1 MTLNCLPFPVNF
13 GWLDGRKQ
21 KPERPLRVLLSNG
34 RFPVTLD
41 LARQLRR
48 AGHEVYCVDAMEY
61 HVCKFSNAVRQ
72 CWQVPSPRIDANG
85 YLAGVKRAI
94 ERANIDLIIPM
105 HEEILY
111 LVECEDEEIYR
122 RLFAPSLPVL
132 LRMHNE
138 WEFTQWMKT
147 IGLDAPDAYL
157 CKSYADVEK
166 IPHRDEKEYALK
178 PVFGRASQN
187 VFHLKP
193 GEPLPSDSEFDV
205 SEECHWIAQEWL
217 KGNRYCTYGIV
228 QQGHVKALSI
238 YAVTETIDGSSC
250 VYFKSIHHTR
260 IQAYMDHIAKQL
272 PTTTG
277 QLAFDFIET
286 PNGRLAAIECNPRA
300 TSGIHLFGS
309 TTRLANVLAD
319 PLAFPVQAD
328 VGATRQI
335 MPGTLMWD
343 RRNAR
348 GLRAYLTHQRRLV
361 GSKDV
366 VFTMR
371 DLLPTAMQP
380 FLLTSYYEICR
391 ERGLRLP
398 DMFQWDYTW
407 EPEGG
412 KLGRVKEVMEE
423 DRRTWRA
430 CPMLDVARPNPKRVE
445 HQTAEEREG
454 RRKALPPLPL
464 GYLTDKMDVTPVSP
478 TLDGSARGC
487 AGCASES

>member
-1 MTLNCLPFPVNF
+1 MYSCTT
-13 GWLDGRKQ
+13 
-21 KPERPLRVLLSNG
+21 RP
-34 RFPVTLD
+34 
-41 LARQLRR
+41 
-48 AGHEVYCVDAMEY
+48 
-61 HVCKFSNAVRQ
+61 
-72 CWQVPSPRIDANG
+72 
-85 YLAGVKRAI
+85 
-94 ERANIDLIIPM
+94 RAN
-105 HEEILY
+105 
-111 LVECEDEEIYR
+111 
-122 RLFAPSLPVL
+122 S
-132 LRMHNE
+132 
-138 WEFTQWMKT
+138 T
-147 IGLDAPDAYL
+147 
-157 CKSYADVEK
+157 S
-166 IPHRDEKEYALK
+166 
-178 PVFGRASQN
+178 
-187 VFHLKP
+187 
-193 GEPLPSDSEFDV
+193 
-205 SEECHWIAQEWL
+205 
-217 KGNRYCTYGIV
+217 
-228 QQGHVKALSI
+228 

-286 PNGRLAAIECNPRA
+286 PDGRLAAIECNPRA

-335 MPGTLMWD
+335 MPGMLMWD

-348 GLRAYLTHQRRLV
+348 GLRAYLTHQRRLMS
-361 GSKDV
+361 SKDV

-371 DLLPTAMQP
+371 DLLPTVMQP
-380 FLLTSYYEICR
+380 FLLTSCYEICR

-407 EPEGG
+407 EPEGE
-412 KLGRVKEVMEE
+412 KLGRVGEVMEE

-430 CPMLDVARPNPKRVE
+430 CPMLDVARPNPERVE
-445 HQTAEEREG
+445 HETAEEREG

-464 GYLTDKMDVTPVSP
+464 GYLTDKMDVTLVSL
-478 TLDGSARGC
+478 TLDGSVRSC

>member
-1 MTLNCLPFPVNF
+1 MIEPSARSDKFF
-13 GWLDGRKQ
+13 G
-21 KPERPLRVLLSNG
+21 
-34 RFPVTLD
+34 
-41 LARQLRR
+41 
-48 AGHEVYCVDAMEY
+48 
-61 HVCKFSNAVRQ
+61 
-72 CWQVPSPRIDANG
+72 
-85 YLAGVKRAI
+85 
-94 ERANIDLIIPM
+94 
-105 HEEILY
+105 
-111 LVECEDEEIYR
+111 
-122 RLFAPSLPVL
+122 
-132 LRMHNE
+132 
-138 WEFTQWMKT
+138 
-147 IGLDAPDAYL
+147 
-157 CKSYADVEK
+157 
-166 IPHRDEKEYALK
+166 
-178 PVFGRASQN
+178 
-187 VFHLKP
+187 
-193 GEPLPSDSEFDV
+193 
-205 SEECHWIAQEWL
+205 
-217 KGNRYCTYGIV
+217 
-228 QQGHVKALSI
+228 

-250 VYFKSIHHTR
+250 VYFKSIHYPR

-286 PNGRLAAIECNPRA
+286 PNGRLVAIECNPRA

-309 TTRLANVLAD
+309 TTRLANVLTD

-335 MPGTLMWD
+335 MPGMLMWD

-371 DLLPTAMQP
+371 DLLPTVMQP

-391 ERGLRLP
+391 ERGMRLP
-398 DMFQWDYTW
+398 DMFQSDYTW
-407 EPEGG
+407 EPEGE
-412 KLGRVKEVMEE
+412 KLGRVREVMEE

-445 HQTAEEREG
+445 HETAEEREG

-464 GYLTDKMDVTPVSP
+464 GYLTDKMDVTLVSP
-478 TLDGSARGC
+478 TSDGSVRGC